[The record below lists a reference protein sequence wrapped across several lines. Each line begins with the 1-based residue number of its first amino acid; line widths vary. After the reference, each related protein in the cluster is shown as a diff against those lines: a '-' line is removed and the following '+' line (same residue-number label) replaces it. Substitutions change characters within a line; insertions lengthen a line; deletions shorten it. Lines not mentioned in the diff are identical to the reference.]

1 MGKML
6 IRYSVADYEAWRK
19 GFDAHAAVREAIGMR
34 DAKVYRST
42 EEANDIL
49 LFIEIED
56 RRRAEEFASSEEVR
70 LNNARLGVLGIPE
83 RYFVE

>member
-6 IRYSVADYEAWRK
+6 IRYSVAEYEEWRK
-19 GFDAHAAVREAIGMR
+19 GFDAHAAAREAVGMR
-34 DAKVYRST
+34 NAKVYRST
-42 EEANDIL
+42 EESNDVV

-56 RRRAEEFASSEEVR
+56 RRRTEEFATSEEVR

-83 RYFVE
+83 RYYVE